1 MNVPLKRQ
9 DEEWLES
16 QVATGRFSSVAEAVA
31 AAVAKL
37 KSDDAIDDQWAKPLI
52 DEALAALD
60 RGERSVWE
68 KGDAVK
74 AIKATRAGSA

>member
-60 RGERSVWE
+60 RGERSRWQ
-68 KGDAVK
+68 KGDVLK
-74 AIKATRAGSA
+74 TIKATRAGSA

>member
-9 DEEWLES
+9 DEEWLEQ

-60 RGERSVWE
+60 RGERTPWQ
-68 KGDAVK
+68 KGDALN
-74 AIKATRAGSA
+74 AIKATRAGSV